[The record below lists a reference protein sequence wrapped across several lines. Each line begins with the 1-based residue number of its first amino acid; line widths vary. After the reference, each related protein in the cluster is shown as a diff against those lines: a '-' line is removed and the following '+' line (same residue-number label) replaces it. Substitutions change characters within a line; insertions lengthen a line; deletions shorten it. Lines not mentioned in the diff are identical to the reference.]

1 MRIDCLGVK
10 GGSAMRYNDNVYV
23 GRVAGF
29 LAGYFSMLGYPDA
42 WKLGAAEVAARNWNW
57 QLAREALE
65 LFCYE
70 REFYGMEAEA
80 LNYLSKLVAGEEVV
94 SYSDE
99 YVELQE
105 LQEEEL
111 PL

>member
-1 MRIDCLGVK
+1 
-10 GGSAMRYNDNVYV
+10 MRYNDNIYV
-23 GRVAGF
+23 SRVAGL
-29 LAGYFSMLGYPDA
+29 LAEYFQALGYPDS
-42 WKLGAAEVAARNWNW
+42 WVLGVAEVAIRNWNW
-57 QLAREALE
+57 SLGRQALE

-80 LNYLSKLVAGEEVV
+80 LNYLFKLVAGKEPEGYSEE
-94 SYSDE
+94 YI
-99 YVELQE
+99 ELQE

>member
-1 MRIDCLGVK
+1 
-10 GGSAMRYNDNVYV
+10 MRYNDNVYV
-23 GRVAGF
+23 GRVAGL
-29 LAGYFSMLGYPDA
+29 LAEYYQARGYPDA
-42 WKLGAAEVAARNWNW
+42 WVLGVAEFAVRNWNW
-57 QLAREALE
+57 SLARQALE

-80 LNYLSKLVAGEEVV
+80 LNYLFKLLTGEEIV
-94 SYSDE
+94 SYSEE

>member
-1 MRIDCLGVK
+1 
-10 GGSAMRYNDNVYV
+10 MRYNDNVYV
-23 GRVAGF
+23 SRVAGL
-29 LAGYFSMLGYPDA
+29 LAEYYQALGYPDA
-42 WKLGAAEVAARNWNW
+42 WVLGVVEVAVRNWNW
-57 QLAREALE
+57 SLARQAFD

-80 LNYLSKLVAGEEVV
+80 LNYLFKLLAGEEIV
-94 SYSDE
+94 SYSEE
-99 YVELQE
+99 YGDLQELQE